1 MTKKPT
7 YEELER
13 RVKEFEQDALE
24 RMRVERA
31 LKPNAEQIDLSKIEL
46 ENPHLVDGKYS
57 IKDLIDI
64 ESLRKILEKFSIAT
78 GFTAGFL
85 EHPSQEI
92 LIATGWRDI
101 CTKFHRAFPESAIH
115 CKDSSIY
122 LTKQLKELQELNIK
136 PCENGLV
143 HGATPIVIK
152 GKYIANLTVG
162 QILFEAP
169 NIERF
174 KKQAKMY
181 GYDLD
186 AYLEALSEVPVV
198 SEDQFENALS
208 FLSEL
213 AVMIAKTGLNNL
225 ELKERTRELEEE
237 ITQHKL
243 TEKALQESEEH
254 FRKLAEGSFEAIA
267 LHDKGVI
274 VEANNQYYEMFGYN
288 PEELAGKDAISLT
301 ATPESIENIKT
312 QISLG
317 NFGPYEATGVKK
329 DGTKFPMEIRIK
341 LTSHNGH
348 KVRMAVIRDLTEQKQ
363 AEKSLR
369 ESEARFRDTAT
380 MLPSVI
386 IEYGPDGILTYVNP
400 HGYKMA
406 GYNPEDFEEGFHVLQ
421 LVAPEEH
428 EKHYER
434 IQRMM
439 QGEKLPPTE
448 YRLLCKDGSTLWGL
462 VTSSLIYKDGEVVG
476 VRTYTIDISE
486 RKEAERVLKER
497 TRELEIKKNSLEE
510 VNTAMKVLLKK
521 REEDKEELEDNVL
534 INVKELMEPYFKK
547 IKKTKLDD
555 QQKTFL
561 SIIESNLNEIVSPFT
576 RKMSLEY
583 LNLTPTEIQIA
594 NLIRHGSPSK
604 KIAELMNVSP
614 RTIDTHRKNIRRK
627 IGLQGQRGNLRS
639 HLLSLH

>member
-31 LKPNAEQIDLSKIEL
+31 LKPNAEQIDLSNTEL

-78 GFTAGFL
+78 GFAAGFL

-213 AVMIAKTGLNNL
+213 SVMIAKTGLNNL

-363 AEKSLR
+363 AE
-369 ESEARFRDTAT
+369 
-380 MLPSVI
+380 
-386 IEYGPDGILTYVNP
+386 
-400 HGYKMA
+400 
-406 GYNPEDFEEGFHVLQ
+406 
-421 LVAPEEH
+421 
-428 EKHYER
+428 
-434 IQRMM
+434 
-439 QGEKLPPTE
+439 
-448 YRLLCKDGSTLWGL
+448 
-462 VTSSLIYKDGEVVG
+462 
-476 VRTYTIDISE
+476 
-486 RKEAERVLKER
+486 RVLKER
-497 TRELEIKKNSLEE
+497 TRELKIKKNSLEE